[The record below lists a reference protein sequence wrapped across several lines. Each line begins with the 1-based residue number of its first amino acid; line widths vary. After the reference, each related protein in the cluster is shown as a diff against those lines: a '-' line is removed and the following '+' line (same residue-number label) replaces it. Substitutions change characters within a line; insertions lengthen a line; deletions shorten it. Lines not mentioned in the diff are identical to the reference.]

1 KLDDLYSALQS
12 EAQRMLK
19 GLEEQVNAAIAT
31 ETALK
36 AEVDKRTKEAL
47 ELGPKVVAYNE
58 LLRRK
63 KSMEDSYNI
72 LRTRLSTTDLSDRMS
87 RNIDPSNVLPTD
99 RNIDTGAPVSPR
111 LRVNIMAAGVLSL
124 VLSFALVFLIVFLD
138 RSIKSTADAQQAT
151 GSPVLGIIPMLNEPD
166 LGDDNDASRDLYV
179 HKHPTSRIAE

>member
-63 KSMEDSYNI
+63 KSMEDRYNI
-72 LRTRLSTTDLSDRMS
+72 LRTRLSTTDLSDRMAS
-87 RNIDPSNVLPTD
+87 NIDSSNVRPLD
-99 RNIDTGAPVSPR
+99 RALVPGAPVYPKLR
-111 LRVNIMAAGVLSL
+111 LNIMAAAVLSL
-124 VLSFALVFLIVFLD
+124 LLGFALVFLIVF
-138 RSIKSTADAQQAT
+138 
-151 GSPVLGIIPMLNEPD
+151 
-166 LGDDNDASRDLYV
+166 
-179 HKHPTSRIAE
+179 